1 MAGDLT
7 HQRPRAGVSLNEY
20 PRAQPCSR
28 SIRGYTQAHC
38 ALAAQPIPLL
48 PSFLLSSMKM
58 RAVTFAAAI
67 AGVALLSCSYVH
79 AEEEKWG
86 EGRLWVPGGAFP
98 EEIDD
103 ADFDSFAKVYSTME
117 YSHGEENFKK
127 YCPRSI
133 HQVRSAAAAD
143 IALCERHL
151 VTASLRAACSPSPP
165 DATPPCAP
173 VGHLHVRQL
182 RHLHS

>member
-79 AEEEKWG
+79 AEEEA
-86 EGRLWVPGGAFP
+86 RLESLKPRLETQSIPLSVPVP
-98 EEIDD
+98 
-103 ADFDSFAKVYSTME
+103 K
-117 YSHGEENFKK
+117 
-127 YCPRSI
+127 
-133 HQVRSAAAAD
+133 
-143 IALCERHL
+143 
-151 VTASLRAACSPSPP
+151 
-165 DATPPCAP
+165 
-173 VGHLHVRQL
+173 
-182 RHLHS
+182 